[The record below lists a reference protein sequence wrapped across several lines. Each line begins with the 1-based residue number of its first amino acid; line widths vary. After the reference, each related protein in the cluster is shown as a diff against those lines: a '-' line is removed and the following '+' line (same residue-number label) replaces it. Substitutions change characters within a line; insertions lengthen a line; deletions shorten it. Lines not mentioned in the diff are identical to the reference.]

1 GPAGCAEASYRRSRR
16 GLAVD
21 ARRLQLARPIE
32 CEQPRRGLCEDLPE
46 DDFEVAGEPL
56 DRRTLEEVRVVQE
69 LARDSLVGDV
79 EVERQVE
86 GGETGIDANTARR
99 RPGQLGL
106 CRRLHPNSEVHL
118 REGVDPRIAAGTN
131 GIDHVFE
138 GHFLV
143 LERTERG
150 LAHPAEELAE

>member
-86 GGETGIDANTARR
+86 GGETGIDA
-99 RPGQLGL
+99 
-106 CRRLHPNSEVHL
+106 
-118 REGVDPRIAAGTN
+118 GTN

-150 LAHPAEELAE
+150 LAHPAEELAEGRVPGHAHAQRER